1 MQTQRLGIWAGLVSS
16 KKTIFKPCTLV
27 LGRNIVLP
35 VEFLAAVLC
44 SFSPGGPLKVKYSIE
59 KSTFMDFEL
68 YREKQWVKLVDSNV
82 NRSKAF
88 RNNLVARLIT
98 CSAFSNILSFAREL
112 PICQKKGKDE
122 DPFLAGNFKKGKRNI
137 FWGKDTLLDILSE
150 VTSKRE
156 GWGIFLSSVYN
167 RRPQSGIWTN
177 IQTFC
182 FWLFIGF
189 KVLLTK
195 QGGKI
200 MNLIADKMLLW
211 GVYWFLTVSLH
222 EFQMKN
228 AKNLMR

>member
-1 MQTQRLGIWAGLVSS
+1 M
-16 KKTIFKPCTLV
+16 
-27 LGRNIVLP
+27 
-35 VEFLAAVLC
+35 
-44 SFSPGGPLKVKYSIE
+44 SIE
-59 KSTFMDFEL
+59 AKRSEII
-68 YREKQWVKLVDSNV
+68 WSPDS
-82 NRSKAF
+82 SPA
-88 RNNLVARLIT
+88 LPSPTSSPLPES
-98 CSAFSNILSFAREL
+98 CPSA
-112 PICQKKGKDE
+112 KKGKEE
-122 DPFLAGNFKKGKRNI
+122 DPFLAGNLKKGKRNI

-228 AKNLMR
+228 AKNLMRKVMQ